1 MHEGGNAAVFCIKAL
16 DGVPDEGVIRDRGAD
31 VSERT
36 GGGLLLE
43 AVGGDALVSLD
54 DVADFFAEV
63 ASPGLL
69 VVTEDGSDAHEV
81 GEGRVSIPHDHVGD
95 VGGDGAVELAHD
107 GGVQP

>member
-36 GGGLLLE
+36 NDGLLLE

-54 DVADFFAEV
+54 DVADFFCR
-63 ASPGLL
+63 
-69 VVTEDGSDAHEV
+69 GS
-81 GEGRVSIPHDHVGD
+81 
-95 VGGDGAVELAHD
+95 
-107 GGVQP
+107 